1 MEHSLTLWVVF
12 NIFIVMMLIIDLMVF
27 NRKPHEI
34 SIRESLVWTAIWI
47 VMAIIFGIG
56 LYYFMSPEASLE
68 YFTGYLIEKS
78 LSVDNIF
85 VFLLVFTYF
94 GVEPKYQHRV
104 LFWGIFGALVFRLFF
119 ILIGVALIERFHWI
133 IYIFGA
139 FLIFTGIK
147 LGLEKDKEIR
157 PDKNPVLLLVRRFI
171 PITKNYHGQ
180 KFFIK
185 RGRGYVATPMFV
197 VLVVIETTDIVF
209 ALDSIPAIMAITRD
223 TFIIY
228 SANAFAILGLRALYF
243 ALSGV
248 MRLFH
253 YLHFGLAFILVFIG
267 IKMLLE
273 GVYQIPTHVTL
284 GIIISTLTISVLLSI
299 FFPKENKLNIPP
311 VNLTPGSHDDDDK
324 KTKEDKIQS

>member
-1 MEHSLTLWVVF
+1 MEYSLTVWIVF
-12 NIFIVMMLIIDLMVF
+12 NVFIISMLVVDLMVF

-34 SIRESLVWTAIWI
+34 SIKESLIWTGIWI
-47 VMAIIFGIG
+47 ALAIVFGIG
-56 LYYFMSPEASLE
+56 LYVYVNPDTALD

-85 VFLLVFTYF
+85 VFLLIFTYF
-94 GVEPKYQHRV
+94 GVEPKFQHKV
-104 LFWGIFGALVFRLFF
+104 LFWGIFGALVFRLLF
-119 ILIGVALIERFHWI
+119 IFIGVALIEQFHWL

-139 FLIFTGIK
+139 FLVFTGIK

-157 PDKNPVLLLVRRFI
+157 PDRNPVLKLVRRFV
-171 PITKNYHGQ
+171 PITKDYHGQ
-180 KFFIK
+180 NFFLKK
-185 RGRGYVATPMFV
+185 RGRIIATPMFV

-223 TFIIY
+223 EFIIY

-253 YLHFGLAFILVFIG
+253 FLHYGLAFILVYIG
-267 IKMLLE
+267 FKMLLE
-273 GVYQIPTHVTL
+273 GFYQIPTTFTL
-284 GIIISTLTISVLLSI
+284 IIIVITLIISVLLSI
-299 FFPKENKLNIPP
+299 FFPKENSPHPIP
-311 VNLTPGSHDDDDK
+311 
-324 KTKEDKIQS
+324 EDEQDL